1 MFIPKKLPDV
11 VGFYLPGDRRQ
22 DHDNMVVDPKTGELV
37 TQPSMTKQSF
47 VAECDIN
54 NIVRDFTQH
63 GMVTHINERAQQG
76 AFVDLPDGLDFQAAI
91 EIARAGEAAF
101 MQLPAQI
108 RRRFDNDPSAFLD
121 FLANPNN
128 RDEAIELGL
137 IDRPPPSTPP
147 APPPGPETPPT
158 EPPKA

>member
-1 MFIPKKLPDV
+1 MFVPKKLPDV
-11 VGFYLPGDRRQ
+11 IGFYQPGDRRQ
-22 DHDNMVVDPKTGELV
+22 DHDNRAPDPKTGELV
-37 TQPSMTKQSF
+37 VQPSMTKQSF

-63 GMVTHINERAQQG
+63 GMVTHINEKAQQG
-76 AFVDLPDGLDFQAAI
+76 AFVDLPDALDFQQAL

-101 MQLPAQI
+101 MQLPAQV
-108 RRRFDNDPSAFLD
+108 RKRFDNNPAAFLD
-121 FLANPNN
+121 FLQDEAN

-137 IDRPPPSTPP
+137 IERPVPKAPETPP
-147 APPPGPETPPT
+147 APPTPP

>member
-1 MFIPKKLPDV
+1 MFVPKKLPDV

-22 DHDNMVVDPKTGELV
+22 DHDNRAPDPKTGEMV
-37 TQPSMTKQSF
+37 VQPTMTKQSF

-76 AFVDLPDGLDFQAAI
+76 AFVDLPDGLDFQAAV

-101 MQLPAQI
+101 MQLPAQV

-121 FLANPNN
+121 FLANDKN

-137 IDRPPPSTPP
+137 IERPVPPP
-147 APPPGPETPPT
+147 APKEPETPPP
-158 EPPKA
+158 EAPKS